1 MAKRRETV
9 VIGLLGTE
17 LDKGMREERWQRWRP
32 TVATCQHPSLRVDR
46 VELLIQERHRALAE
60 RVARDIAEVSP
71 HTEVRLSTIQLTDPW
86 NLEEVYGAL
95 HDFARESQFRPDE
108 VDYLVHITTGTH
120 VAQICMFLL
129 AESRHFPARL
139 LQTSPP
145 RRDRDGVKP
154 DTFEGSYQIIDL
166 DLSRYDRIASRFQ
179 RDQRD
184 GIASLKAGIATRSAT
199 FNRLIER
206 IEFVAAS
213 SRAPMLFM
221 GPTGAGKSQLAKRVY
236 ELRRAR
242 HLVRGDFVDLN
253 CATVR
258 GDAASSM
265 LFGHVKGS
273 YTGALNDR
281 PGLLRKADGGVL
293 FLDEIGELGLD
304 EQAMLLRAL
313 EEGVFYPVG
322 SDREA
327 RSQFQLIAGTNR
339 DLSHDV
345 AAGRFRDDL
354 LARINLWTFRLPGLR
369 DRSEDIDANLD
380 YELERA
386 ATSLGTR
393 ATFNRE
399 ARARF
404 LDFAAG
410 PDALWRGNF
419 RDLNAAVTRMVT
431 LARGGRIDLAI
442 VEEEIG
448 RLSAHWRSFQRQ
460 ETTQSPELL
469 GDELTLGE
477 VLGREGVE
485 ALDRF
490 DRVQLADVVRVC
502 RSCDSLSAAGRVL
515 FAASRAK
522 RTSLNDADRLRKYL
536 SRFGLSWADVSRA
549 ATERS
554 NRAAQ

>member
-1 MAKRRETV
+1 MAKRRSTV

-17 LDKGMREERWQRWRP
+17 LDKGMRPERWSRWRP
-32 TVATCQHPSLRVDR
+32 TVAACQHADLRVDR
-46 VELLIQERHRALAE
+46 FELLMQERHRALAE
-60 RVARDIAEVSP
+60 QVARDIAEVSP
-71 HTEVRLSTIQLTDPW
+71 DTTVNLWPIAIADPW
-86 NLEEVYGAL
+86 DLEEVYGAL
-95 HDFARESQFRPDE
+95 HDFAREARFRPDDE
-108 VDYLVHITTGTH
+108 DYLAHITTGSH
-120 VAQICMFLL
+120 VAQISMFLL
-129 AESRHFPARL
+129 AESRRIPARL

-154 DTFEGSYQIIDL
+154 ATVEGTYRLIDL

-179 RDQRD
+179 RDQD
-184 GIASLKAGIATRSAT
+184 DAIASLKAGIATRSAT

-206 IEFVAAS
+206 IELVAAR
-213 SRAPMLFM
+213 SRAPMLLM
-221 GPTGAGKSQLAKRVY
+221 GPTGAGKSQLARRVY
-236 ELRRAR
+236 ELRKGR
-242 HLVRGDFVDLN
+242 HLVRGEFVDLN

-258 GDAASSM
+258 GDAAASM

-273 YTGALNDR
+273 YTGALSDR

-327 RSQFQLIAGTNR
+327 RSDFQLIAGTNR
-339 DLSHDV
+339 DLAVDV
-345 AAGRFRDDL
+345 SAGRFRDDL

-369 DRSEDIDANLD
+369 ERSEDIDANLD

-404 LDFAAG
+404 LEFATG
-410 PDALWRGNF
+410 PEGHWRGNF

-431 LARGGRIDLAI
+431 LAPGGRIDRD
-442 VEEEIG
+442 VVDEESA
-448 RLSAHWRSFQRQ
+448 RLRAHWASFQ
-460 ETTQSPELL
+460 SGAPERPEPAR
-469 GDELTLGE
+469 GDDE
-477 VLGREGVE
+477 VLVAALGREGVE

-490 DRVQLADVVRVC
+490 DRVQLADVLRVC
-502 RSCDSLSAAGRVL
+502 RAAGSLSAAGRVL
-515 FAASRAK
+515 FAASRAR

-536 SRFGLSWADVSRA
+536 ARFGISWQDLAK
-549 ATERS
+549 
-554 NRAAQ
+554 